1 MIAPRWGEEKKKEK
15 KTIDGVISPW
25 WEEEGVKSLDH
36 EQWNHQKRKK
46 RKEKKKLP
54 WGLFYIYFYYIFN
67 MTK

>member
-1 MIAPRWGEEKKKEK
+1 MGGRKKKGK

-36 EQWNHQKRKK
+36 EQWNHQKKTKKKK
-46 RKEKKKLP
+46 RKEEKKLP